1 MEAAVTGKSV
11 NMRIDIVLKY
21 EEGFFIVV
29 KIIKKEVLLL
39 ICSVT
44 VRAKTIVKIS
54 IEQEV

>member
-29 KIIKKEVLLL
+29 KIIKKEALLL

-44 VRAKTIVKIS
+44 VRSKTIVKIS